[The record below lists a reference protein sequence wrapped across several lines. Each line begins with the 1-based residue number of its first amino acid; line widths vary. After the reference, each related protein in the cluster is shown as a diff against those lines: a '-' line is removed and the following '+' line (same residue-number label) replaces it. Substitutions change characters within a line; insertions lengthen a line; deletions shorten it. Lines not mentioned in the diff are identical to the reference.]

1 MKIAINNHLRDVAS
15 KYLSEMS
22 SSSSGSIDVADGS
35 VAKDLKNQEI
45 CGLLNEELRN
55 GFLSTKSY
63 RVLVQFNQSLGLEP
77 FFADFN
83 NVTLEK
89 TKPAVP
95 QEKKV
100 LFFNIFSF
108 VFFSINLETTGDR
121 GTNKKETILEA
132 EAGRTRI

>member
-15 KYLSEMS
+15 KYISEMA
-22 SSSSGSIDVADGS
+22 SSSSGGIDVRDGS
-35 VAKDLKNQEI
+35 TTDLKNQEI
-45 CGLLNEELRN
+45 CDLLNEELQN

-83 NVTLEK
+83 NVTMEK

-100 LFFNIFSF
+100 LCFDLFSNSF
-108 VFFSINLETTGDR
+108 LHNNLETR
-121 GTNKKETILEA
+121 RPRNK
-132 EAGRTRI
+132 